1 MTQRRSTELTG
12 CNKVSTYEL
21 HRFFDLR
28 VISFEVCF
36 DKVGYIFDDA
46 FALWK
51 RKKKNRHPEGQR
63 SIQSYFEQ
71 EAKHVASEEGQAI
84 DGIADAPDLQVESA
98 TSSTEDGIVGEAVE
112 RPFLEGAGSSNT
124 YFSDIGVCWKGYS
137 ESVRPQWN
145 P

>member
-12 CNKVSTYEL
+12 CNEVSTYEL
-21 HRFFDLR
+21 QRFLDLR
-28 VISFEVCF
+28 VISFAVCF
-36 DKVGYIFDDA
+36 DKVVYVFDDA

-51 RKKKNRHPEGQR
+51 RKMKSRHPEGQR

-71 EAKHVASEEGQAI
+71 EAKRVASDEGQAI
-84 DGIADAPDLQVESA
+84 DEIADAPDFQVKSA

-112 RPFLEGAGSSNT
+112 RPLLEAAGSSKT
-124 YFSDIGVCWKGYS
+124 YFSDIGVCWIGYS
-137 ESVRPQWN
+137 ESVPPRWN